1 MGNNLLI
8 SVSGIRGIIGARD
21 GLTPEFVSRFSGAF
35 GSWCRGGR
43 IIVGGDCRISR
54 EMVQQAVTSGLMA
67 VGSDVVDIGI
77 CPTPTVELAVRKL
90 RARGGIAITASHNPI
105 QWNALKL
112 INSRGMFLSAEEGDE
127 VRGIFESGQI
137 NYRPYNRL
145 GSLCLDMTLLD
156 YHLER
161 ILDLEV
167 VNLRLIRK
175 RKYKVVIDT
184 VNGAGSVISP
194 VLLEE
199 LGCRVVELNTEPT
212 GFFAHSPEPLPKNLS
227 QLRKM
232 VKAKGADIGFAND
245 PDADRLAIVTD
256 RGLAPGE
263 EYTLALAT
271 RFILAKKKGPV
282 VVNLSTSRMIDDVAR
297 EFKRKVYRTKVGEIN
312 VALKMKEVRAPIGGE
327 GNGGVIY
334 PRLHYGRDAL
344 LGMALILSYMAECG
358 ESISELIRGLPKY
371 YMIKDRISATP
382 KEIRPGLRR
391 LEKHFRGAKFDETDG
406 LKIDL
411 PEGWLHIRVS
421 NTEPIVRLLAEGRS
435 TDFTRQMIQR
445 VKKELCC

>member
-8 SVSGIRGIIGARD
+8 SVSGIRGVIGAND
-21 GLTPEFVSRFSGAF
+21 GLTPELACRFAAAF

-54 EMVQQAVTSGLMA
+54 DMVQYAVTSGLLA
-67 VGSDVVDIGI
+67 VGSNVVDIGI

-127 VRGIFESGQI
+127 VREIFESGQI
-137 NYRPYNRL
+137 DYRPYNRL
-145 GSLCLDMTLLD
+145 GSLSLDMTLLD
-156 YHLER
+156 YHLEK

-212 GFFAHSPEPLPKNLS
+212 GFFAHSPEPIPKNLS

-256 RGLAPGE
+256 KGVAPGE
-263 EYTLALAT
+263 ECTLALAT

-344 LGMALILSYMAECG
+344 LGMALILSYMAESG
-358 ESISELIRGLPKY
+358 ESISELIGGLPKY

-382 KEIRPGLRR
+382 KEIKPGLKR
-391 LEKHFRGAKFDETDG
+391 LKKHFRGGKFDETDG

-411 PEGWLHIRVS
+411 PEGWLHIRAS

-445 VKKELCC
+445 AKKELCR